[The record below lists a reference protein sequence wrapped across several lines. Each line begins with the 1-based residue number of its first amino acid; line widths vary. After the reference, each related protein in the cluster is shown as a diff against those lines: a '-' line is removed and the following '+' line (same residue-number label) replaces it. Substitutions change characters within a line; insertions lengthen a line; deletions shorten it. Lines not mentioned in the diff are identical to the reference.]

1 MPIARLVK
9 SFESVSIFIS
19 RIPGLVEAE
28 TSDRSQS
35 DSLIVSCSNGN
46 LSHLV
51 ADDTGELAVEQAWR
65 AHDYEPWITAFDLW
79 RPEVVWSGKTYS
91 YG

>member
-1 MPIARLVK
+1 MFSCFLPLVL
-9 SFESVSIFIS
+9 SLNCV
-19 RIPGLVEAE
+19 
-28 TSDRSQS
+28 SDRSES

-51 ADDTGELAVEQAWR
+51 PDDSGELLVDQAWG

-79 RPEVVWSGKTYS
+79 RPEVVWSGE
-91 YG
+91 